1 MTAYIALL
9 RKDADSDFGVEFPD
23 FPGCVTAGSTLD
35 EARLMADEALRL
47 HVDGMIEDGDALPVP
62 STLDAIMQDA
72 ANAAAVA
79 FLVDVPAEASRVV
92 RVNITLPEQL
102 LQQIDKATK
111 NRSRF
116 LAEAARAA
124 LRSAA

>member
-35 EARLMADEALRL
+35 EARRMADEALRL
-47 HVDGMIEDGDALPVP
+47 HVDGMIEDGDALPAP
-62 STLDAIMQDA
+62 ATLDAIMQDP

-79 FLVDVPAEASRVV
+79 FLVDVPSEASRVV
-92 RVNITLPEQL
+92 RVNITLPEEL

-116 LAEAARAA
+116 LAAAARAA

>member
-9 RKDADSDFGVEFPD
+9 RKDTDRDFGVEFPD
-23 FPGCVTAGSTLD
+23 FPGCVTAGTTLD
-35 EARLMADEALRL
+35 EARRMADEALRL
-47 HVDGMIEDGDALPVP
+47 HVEGMIEDGDALPAP
-62 STLDAIMQDA
+62 SALGAIMQDA

-79 FLVDVPAEASRVV
+79 FLVDVPSEASRVV
-92 RVNITLPEQL
+92 RVNITLPEEL